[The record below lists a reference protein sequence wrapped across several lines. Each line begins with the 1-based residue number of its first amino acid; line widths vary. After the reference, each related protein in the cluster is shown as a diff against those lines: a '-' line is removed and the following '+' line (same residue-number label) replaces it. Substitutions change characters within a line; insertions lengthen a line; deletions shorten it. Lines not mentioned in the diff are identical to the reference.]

1 MTAPLLLPN
10 AEDLPRIVRPF
21 SPEERKQFAE
31 LSQDLE
37 VAPELDMLPVQF
49 IGTGKDL
56 NTATSNAVTR
66 AARFMN
72 MSEDEI
78 LNRGTVSGEVQISR
92 LPGVV
97 QLSLQVPRRIL
108 EEKGLWNLVSEHYNA

>member
-1 MTAPLLLPN
+1 
-10 AEDLPRIVRPF
+10 
-21 SPEERKQFAE
+21 
-31 LSQDLE
+31 

-56 NTATSNAVTR
+56 NTATNNAVTR

-108 EEKGLWNLVSEHYNA
+108 ESKGLWNLVSEQYTL